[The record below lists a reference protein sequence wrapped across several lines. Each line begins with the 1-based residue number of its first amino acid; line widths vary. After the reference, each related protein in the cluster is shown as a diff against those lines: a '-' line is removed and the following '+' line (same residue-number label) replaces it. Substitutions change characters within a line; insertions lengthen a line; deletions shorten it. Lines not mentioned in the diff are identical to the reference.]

1 MDKVY
6 ILLQSQNE
14 NEKEKEVQR
23 ATNDLQIEI

>member
-6 ILLQSQNE
+6 ILLQSQ